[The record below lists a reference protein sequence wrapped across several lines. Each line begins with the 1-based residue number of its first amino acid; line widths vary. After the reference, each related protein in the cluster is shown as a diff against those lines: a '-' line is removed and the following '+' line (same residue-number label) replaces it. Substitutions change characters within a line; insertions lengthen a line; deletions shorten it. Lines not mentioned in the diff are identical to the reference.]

1 MEREGV
7 LERDVEIATPPR
19 VVWGVK
25 SITEIAAYHHHAY
38 VDAQADT
45 RAERDV
51 AQERLAFKL
60 AAGTQRVVL
69 EQPDVAR
76 VNERRAMKDAD
87 LISAIRMSI
96 FRIIKM
102 IFLNN
107 IINAFGTISVI

>member
-7 LERDVEIATPPR
+7 LERDVEIAAPPR
-19 VVWGVK
+19 VVWGVE

-87 LISAIRMSI
+87 DREPILRVELELE
-96 FRIIKM
+96 RTR
-102 IFLNN
+102 LVE
-107 IINAFGTISVI
+107 ISVFL